1 MDVDFSKMHTVS
13 LFAFLG
19 FAAHGLSQ
27 IVDGTWKTLAEI
39 PYNVRQ
45 EHFVVALDNETF
57 YIMGGIIP
65 TDPAAP
71 NITTTINIVQ
81 SYNIPSDT
89 WSNRSSVPI
98 SLNHLNVA
106 VVNGKIYSLGGLQ
119 VLPDAWHGIGNMFV
133 YDPQTDVWT
142 NLTTTLPDDTFRGAS
157 VTAVKDDVIWM
168 AGGVRLLVPGVG
180 GYHVST
186 YNVTAY
192 NVTSGAFLDLPEAA
206 ASLPEARDHGV
217 GGIVGNKLFYAGG
230 RINGQPNMRNTT
242 YYLDLD
248 DLEAGWVTTDSHMP
262 TARAGSFF
270 AIQDEL
276 LWTFGGEVKYNSS
289 NGLGVWDEV
298 EVLNTTSLEWTSL
311 SPMKVPRHGCNGVVI
326 DGVIYFPGGG
336 VRNNAWPTNYTD
348 SYILPSF

>member
-1 MDVDFSKMHTVS
+1 MYTASI
-13 LFAFLG
+13 FAFLG
-19 FAAHGLSQ
+19 LITCGLSK

-45 EHFVVALDNETF
+45 EHFVVSLNNQTI

-65 TDPAAP
+65 TNPAQP

-81 SYNIPSDT
+81 AYDIPSDT
-89 WSNRSSVPI
+89 WSNKSSAPLP
-98 SLNHLNVA
+98 LNHMNVA
-106 VVNGKIYSLGGLQ
+106 VVDGKIYSLGGLE
-119 VLPDAWHGIGNMFV
+119 VLPDAWHGVGNIAV
-133 YDPQTDVWT
+133 YDPQKDVWT
-142 NLTTTLPDDTFRGAS
+142 NLTTTLPNNTYRGAS

-192 NVTSGAFLDLPEAA
+192 NVTSGSFLDLPPAA

-217 GGIVGNKLFYAGG
+217 GGIVGNRLFYTGG

-242 YYLDLD
+242 FYLDLD
-248 DLEAGWVTTDSHMP
+248 DLETGWVTTESHMP

-270 AIQDEL
+270 AIQDDT
-276 LWTFGGEVKYNSS
+276 LWTFGGEVKYNSTD
-289 NGLGVWDEV
+289 GLGTWHEV

-311 SPMKVPRHGCNGVVI
+311 NPMKVPRHGCNGVVV

-336 VRNNAWPTNYTD
+336 LRNNAWPTNYTD
-348 SYILPSF
+348 AYILPSLSSTS